1 MSNIATL
8 FKEEISRLSRK
19 EVRSETDNLKK
30 SSSQY
35 RTDIASLKRRVD
47 ANEKQLS
54 RLTKQISTQIDVS
67 SNSDVKTRARF
78 TAKGFKTL
86 RLRLGLTADVLAGL
100 LGVSSVTIYGW
111 EAGKS
116 KPREAQLVKIV
127 ALREMGKKDVAAIL
141 QRLSDKYK
149 V

>member
-1 MSNIATL
+1 MANIATV

-30 SSSQY
+30 SSAQY
-35 RTDIASLKRRVD
+35 RSDIASLKRRVD
-47 ANEKQLS
+47 ALEKQLS
-54 RLTKQISTQIDVS
+54 RITKLVS
-67 SNSDVKTRARF
+67 KPSEVTSSSEVKTRARF

-86 RLRLGLTADVLAGL
+86 RLRLGLTAEVLAGL
-100 LGVSSVTIYGW
+100 LDVSAATIYGW

-141 QRLSDKYK
+141 KKLSE
-149 V
+149 

>member
-1 MSNIATL
+1 MANIATV

-30 SSSQY
+30 SSTQY
-35 RTDIASLKRRVD
+35 RSEIAALKRRVD
-47 ANEKQLS
+47 ALEKQLS
-54 RLTKQISTQIDVS
+54 RLTKLVSTPSEVAPS
-67 SNSDVKTRARF
+67 SEVKTRARF

-86 RLRLGLTADVLAGL
+86 RLRLGLTAELLASLLDVSPA
-100 LGVSSVTIYGW
+100 TIYGW

-141 QRLSDKYK
+141 KKLSE
-149 V
+149 

>member
-1 MSNIATL
+1 MANIATV

-30 SSSQY
+30 SSAQY
-35 RTDIASLKRRVD
+35 RSDIAALKRRVD
-47 ANEKQLS
+47 ALEKQLS
-54 RLTKQISTQIDVS
+54 RLTKQVSTQVDVTS
-67 SNSDVKTRARF
+67 SAEVKTRARF

-100 LGVSSVTIYGW
+100 LDVSAATIYGW

-141 QRLSDKYK
+141 KKLSE
-149 V
+149 

>member
-1 MSNIATL
+1 MANIATV

-19 EVRSETDNLKK
+19 EVRGETDNLKK
-30 SSSQY
+30 SSAQHRS
-35 RTDIASLKRRVD
+35 DIASLKRRVD
-47 ANEKQLS
+47 ALEKQLS
-54 RLTKQISTQIDVS
+54 RLTKQVSTQVDVTS
-67 SNSDVKTRARF
+67 TPDVKTRTRF

-86 RLRLGLTADVLAGL
+86 RLRLGLTAEVLAGL
-100 LGVSSVTIYGW
+100 LDVSAATIYGW

-141 QRLSDKYK
+141 KKLSE
-149 V
+149 